1 MAFKG
6 FATGGSTPDSFAAS
20 FGGWKFYTLPG
31 TPGIGLRRL
40 VDNQSLLGQF
50 RQNNDGPGWMANRTT
65 TTPDLY
71 RPVPFK
77 QILPPGTT
85 KVFDAIPFIQIINH
99 RSPI

>member
-1 MAFKG
+1 MALKA

-20 FGGWKFYTLPG
+20 FGGWKFITAPG

-40 VDNQSLLGQF
+40 LDSQSLIGQF
-50 RQNNDGPGWMANRTT
+50 RQNNDGPGWTSNRTT

-77 QILPPGTT
+77 
-85 KVFDAIPFIQIINH
+85 AIAASTSLVY
-99 RSPI
+99 RSGMSPSLLVQ